1 MCSTANT
8 TTKPSRNQSWRGI
21 IVQTLVPV
29 VAITAGYVVSQ
40 RSGALDAVLNVWV
53 RNLVSFLH
61 LDSSFTATPPSI
73 WTITPNSTG
82 LKVDAAIYKQYLGSQ
97 ISMLEKPPPLHEKNH
112 GKPAASC
119 VYIFLEV
126 TPNQLKPDMDQRWVP
141 STTNTPHSC
150 RVMVMANTDQFT
162 SDILDMPQLELILC
176 KTRQCVAWVTKKQE
190 SRSASRIPI
199 LYTGFT
205 SVTPPPDLER
215 NTMDDL
221 NRFHRFLHVAGRSP
235 HKGTWTILQAWLN
248 HPQWP
253 TLTLTSYNNPM
264 VDTVLLHLKQQSG
277 ISKLPSNI
285 QHIDKQLSRKKID
298 RLMRTHGVHL
308 CLSGMEGFGHY
319 LNEARAVGALL
330 LTPNYPAMNELITSS
345 KMGILLEPS
354 NMLEW
359 TNGLPFANVGADE
372 FAQVMNQVVLPMS
385 MMERQE
391 RGRMARIAYEED
403 QSRFH
408 ETITKFRCYIQGCD
422 PVSSSGVDSSQGDC
436 ARACGLEL
444 E

>member
-1 MCSTANT
+1 MVSA
-8 TTKPSRNQSWRGI
+8 
-21 IVQTLVPV
+21 VVPMA
-29 VAITAGYVVSQ
+29 AILLGYVISQ
-40 RSGALDAVLNVWV
+40 RSFALGALLNLWG
-53 RNLVSFLH
+53 RKLAGYLRP
-61 LDSSFTATPPSI
+61 DSTFAGTPPSI

-82 LKVDAAIYKQYLGSQ
+82 LTVDAAIYKEYLGSQ
-97 ISMLEKPPPLHEKNH
+97 ISMLERPPPLT
-112 GKPAASC
+112 GKENDDKPPTSC

-126 TPNQLKPDMDQRWVP
+126 TPNQRKPDMDRRWVP
-141 STTNTPHSC
+141 FTSTTDPPQPC

-162 SDILDMPQLELILC
+162 GDILDMPKLELLLC

-190 SRSASRIPI
+190 ARPSKIPI

-205 SVTPPPDLER
+205 SVAPPELDDTL
-215 NTMDDL
+215 DL

-248 HPQWP
+248 HPHWP
-253 TLTLTSYNNPM
+253 TLTLTSYNNAM
-264 VDTVLLHLKQQSG
+264 VDAVLPQMKQQLG
-277 ISKLPSNI
+277 ISKLPPNI
-285 QHIDKQLSRKKID
+285 QHIDKRLSRKEID

-330 LTPNYPAMNELITSS
+330 LTPNYPAMNELVTSS
-345 KMGILLEPS
+345 EMGVLLEPS

-372 FAQVMNQVVLPMS
+372 LARVINQVVLPMPP
-385 MMERQE
+385 MERQE
-391 RGRMARIAYEED
+391 RGRRARMAFEQD

-408 ETITKFRCYIQGCD
+408 ETMNNLRCYIQGCD
-422 PVSSSGVDSSQGDC
+422 PASSNHMAYSQRDC